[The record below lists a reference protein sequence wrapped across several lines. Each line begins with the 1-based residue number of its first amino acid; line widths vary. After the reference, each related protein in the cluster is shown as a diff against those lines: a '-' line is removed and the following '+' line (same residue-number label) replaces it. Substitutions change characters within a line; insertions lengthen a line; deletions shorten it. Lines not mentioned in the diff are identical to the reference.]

1 MVYARGL
8 VRDSAGKL
16 GIYKT
21 KVSRSWE
28 AGRDRL
34 WLTEEEWRSLVPER
48 PRQGDSFPVRGS
60 ITDRICRHCLIDL
73 VRVGGNGGPRRPEE
87 FLGRDLRV
95 TVEEVTPR
103 KLRLRFS
110 GTARLATHDQGSGA
124 RPGKPKIDDF
134 QFLGALHYDRPGR
147 RLTRFDMVALSE
159 TGHFD
164 EINNK
169 VLPLGVCFELSPGK
183 TPADRAPPASYSKN
197 YFGRGR

>member
-16 GIYKT
+16 DIYKT

-34 WLTEEEWRSLVPER
+34 WLTEQEWRSLIPER
-48 PRQGDSFPVRGS
+48 PRQGDSFPVRAN
-60 ITDRICRHCLIDL
+60 ITDRICRRCLIDL

-87 FLGRDLRV
+87 VLARDLRV
-95 TVEEVTPR
+95 TVEEVTPQ
-103 KLRLRFS
+103 KLRLRLH
-110 GTARLATHDQGSGA
+110 GTARLATHDHGSGA
-124 RPGKPKIDDF
+124 RPGQPKTDTF
-134 QFLGALHYDRPGR
+134 QFLGAIDYDRSGR

-169 VLPLGVCFELSPGK
+169 VLPLGISFELSPGK
-183 TPADRAPPASYSKN
+183 TPSDRAPPSYSKD
-197 YFGRGR
+197 YFTR